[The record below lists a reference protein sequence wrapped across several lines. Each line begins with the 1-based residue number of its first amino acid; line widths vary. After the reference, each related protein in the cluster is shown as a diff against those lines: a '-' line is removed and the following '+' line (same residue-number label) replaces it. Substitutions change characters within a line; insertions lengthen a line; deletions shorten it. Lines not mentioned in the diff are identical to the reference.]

1 MSETYTT
8 TYTGTYTEA
17 RARAVML
24 SVLADLLAFSDA
36 RLVSI
41 EKAKQWMEDL
51 LYLLNARVLNYFEL
65 QFYLTSTTR
74 IGGYKYKL
82 SDDGTLSENSG
93 SGDIDP
99 YDVPVGT
106 TVRLFADIDYSKR
119 NISDVKKYLAR
130 RGWGT
135 NGTTLKGQ
143 EAYERAYSKDGY
155 GLKRFKV
162 TL

>member
-8 TYTGTYTEA
+8 TYTNTYTEA

-24 SVLADLLAFSDA
+24 SVLADLLALSDA
-36 RLVSI
+36 RMVSI

-65 QFYLTSTTR
+65 QFYSSSAIR
-74 IGGYKYKL
+74 IGGYKYTL
-82 SDDGTLSENSG
+82 SDDGTLRENSG
-93 SGDIDP
+93 SGGIDP
-99 YDVPVGT
+99 YDVPAGT
-106 TVRLFADIDYSKR
+106 GVRLFADIDYSKN
-119 NISDVKKYLAR
+119 NISEVKGYLAR
-130 RGWGT
+130 RGWGS
-135 NGTTLKGQ
+135 NGTALKGQ
-143 EAYERAYSKDGY
+143 ETYERAYSKDGY